1 MSADDLYSL
10 TSGTLKLR
18 PTENVPVQNKDD
30 LVITQILYFYKASEV
45 LKVNA
50 QHRDACLS

>member
-1 MSADDLYSL
+1 MSADDPNFL

-18 PTENVPVQNKDD
+18 LTDNIPVQNKDD

-50 QHRDACLS
+50 RHRDACLS